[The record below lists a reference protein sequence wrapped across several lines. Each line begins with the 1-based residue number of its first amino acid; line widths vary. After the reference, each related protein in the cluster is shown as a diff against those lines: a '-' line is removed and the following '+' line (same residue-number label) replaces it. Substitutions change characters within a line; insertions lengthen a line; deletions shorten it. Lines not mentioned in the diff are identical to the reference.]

1 MENETGNAAIAA
13 PDSLPPESVSSD
25 DFFAALDGD
34 VNRGILDDD
43 SSLNLSSKENTKE
56 GVVREVQQ
64 EDVETLKK
72 RYADSSREGKRLN
85 TRLTELKP
93 YLPILDEMRKD
104 PKLITHVRDYFK
116 GGGQTPESITQ
127 KLELGEDFIFDPDE
141 AVTNPK
147 SDSAKVLNST
157 IDGVVQKRL
166 GEEDQK
172 RKEES
177 KVHSEIDDFRNKHDM
192 TMDQWE
198 EFKTYADAR
207 PLSLEDILYLKNRE
221 DGIEAE
227 PESRNAGVMER
238 ASQHIRN
245 TQSKPKSLASVGS
258 TVSDV
263 SEEDEVFD
271 AIMGIDKQ
279 LESAFG

>member
-1 MENETGNAAIAA
+1 MENETGNAAVAA
-13 PDSLPPESVSSD
+13 SDSSSPESVSSD
-25 DFFAALDGD
+25 DFFAALESD
-34 VNRGILDDD
+34 VNSGILDGD
-43 SSLNLSSKENTKE
+43 SSLNLSSKENTDE
-56 GVVREVQQ
+56 GVVSEVQQ
-64 EDVETLKK
+64 EEVETLKK

-85 TRLTELKP
+85 TRLKELEP

-104 PKLITHVRDYFK
+104 PQLITHVRDYFE

-127 KLELGEDFIFDPDE
+127 KLKLDEDFIFDPDE
-141 AVTNPK
+141 AVSNPN
-147 SDSAKVLNST
+147 SDSAKVLTST

-166 GEEDQK
+166 TSEMKKQ
-172 RKEES
+172 KEEA
-177 KVHSEIDDFRNKHDM
+177 KVHSEIDDFRDKHNM
-192 TMDQWE
+192 SIEQWE
-198 EFKTYADAR
+198 EFKTYADTR

-221 DGIEAE
+221 DGVEVDV
-227 PESRNAGVMER
+227 ESRNAGVTER
-238 ASQHIRN
+238 ASRHIKN
-245 TQSKPKSLASVGS
+245 VQSKPKSLASVGS